1 MTADRGAGKPSARLD
16 DRVARFVREL
26 AKAAGAVGSGEPG
39 TAGMGVEAPDA
50 VPELADLADAFNEM
64 LARLREQGK
73 VRQERDSA
81 FRSALNRLGDALTVT
96 HDRAGIITA
105 VLETSALSVGAECGA
120 FYAVVPASGG
130 LRAMSW
136 YGCELKGGPLRSGE
150 GVAGA
155 AVDRDDVVR
164 LPGDGDL
171 GPGEPPCDSA
181 VAVPLRRGNR
191 AIGVL
196 ALYGRGLDETF
207 SEDDVHL
214 IQSLVHQAETA
225 IENSY
230 LYEEATRL
238 SITDGLTGLWN
249 RRLFDLRISEELQ
262 RAIRFQ
268 EPFGLLLVDLD
279 HFKRVN
285 DSYGHQAGDA
295 VLVELARRLTDAT
308 REVDVVTRFGGE
320 EFALIL
326 PKTPVL
332 GTMRLAAKV
341 REVVA
346 NEPFAAG
353 NVSIPVTV
361 SVGAAAYPDH
371 GLSGAD
377 LLAAADAAL
386 YRAKDNGRNR
396 VEEADPGGRP
406 TPRSAGASK

>member
-1 MTADRGAGKPSARLD
+1 VTLD
-16 DRVARFVREL
+16 DRVARFVRQL
-26 AKAAGAVGSGEPG
+26 AAAAEEVGAGDAMAADVGIEVP
-39 TAGMGVEAPDA
+39 TDD
-50 VPELADLADAFNEM
+50 PELAALADAFNEM
-64 LARLREQGK
+64 LVRIRERRK
-73 VRQERDSA
+73 VLEERDAA

-96 HDRAGIITA
+96 HDRAGIISA
-105 VLETSALSVGAECGA
+105 VLETSALSVGAKCGV
-120 FYAVVPASGG
+120 FYAVLPANGG
-130 LRAMSW
+130 LRAMSC
-136 YGCELKGGPLRSGE
+136 YGCAVKGNTLKPGE
-150 GVAGA
+150 GAAGTAVARDEVVHVPGGVTLAPSEPIADA
-155 AVDRDDVVR
+155 AV
-164 LPGDGDL
+164 
-171 GPGEPPCDSA
+171 A
-181 VAVPLRRGNR
+181 IPLRRGNH

-196 ALYGRGLDETF
+196 ALYGRGPAETF
-207 SEDDVHL
+207 DADDVHL
-214 IQSLVHQAETA
+214 IQSLTHQAEVA
-225 IENSY
+225 IENTF

-249 RRLFDLRISEELQ
+249 RRLFDLRINEELQ

-279 HFKRVN
+279 HFKSVN
-285 DSYGHQAGDA
+285 DRYGHQAGDA

-326 PKTPVL
+326 PKTPVQ

-353 NVSIPVTV
+353 NASFPVTV

-371 GLSGAD
+371 GLSAGE

-386 YRAKDNGRNR
+386 YRAKENGRNR
-396 VEEADPGGRP
+396 VEEAEPGGRP
-406 TPRSAGASK
+406 ASRGAGAGR

>member
-1 MTADRGAGKPSARLD
+1 MTLD
-16 DRVARFVREL
+16 ERVARFLRDL
-26 AKAAGAVGSGEPG
+26 AAVAEAVG
-39 TAGMGVEAPDA
+39 TKNDDIALEAPAD
-50 VPELADLADAFNEM
+50 PELAELADAFNQM
-64 LARLREQGK
+64 LGRIREQRK
-73 VRQERDSA
+73 QLEERDAA
-81 FRSALNRLGDALTVT
+81 FRTALNRLGDALTVT
-96 HDRAGIITA
+96 HDRAGIISA
-105 VLETSALSVGAECGA
+105 VLETSALSVGADCGV
-120 FYAVVPASGG
+120 FYAVVPAGGG

-136 YGCELKGGPLRSGE
+136 YGCDAEHSELKAGE

-155 AVDRDDVVR
+155 AAAQDVVVYTAGADT
-164 LPGDGDL
+164 LAPA
-171 GPGEPPCDSA
+171 EPTADTA
-181 VAVPLRRGNR
+181 VAIPLRRGSR

-196 ALYGRGLDETF
+196 TLYGRGADEIF
-207 SEDDVHL
+207 SNDDVHL
-214 IQSLVHQAETA
+214 LQSLVHQAETA
-225 IENSY
+225 IENTF

-249 RRLFDLRISEELQ
+249 RRLFDLRINEELQ

-279 HFKRVN
+279 HFKGVN
-285 DSYGHQAGDA
+285 DRYGHQAGDA

-326 PKTPVL
+326 PKTPVQ

-346 NEPFAAG
+346 SEAFAAG
-353 NVSIPVTV
+353 SASFPVTV

-386 YRAKDNGRNR
+386 YRAKANGRDR
-396 VEEADPGGRP
+396 VEEAEPGGRP
-406 TPRSAGASK
+406 AAKGAGASR

>member
-1 MTADRGAGKPSARLD
+1 MTLD
-16 DRVARFVREL
+16 DRVARFVRQL
-26 AKAAGAVGSGEPG
+26 AAAAEAVGTGESSVADVGIDVP
-39 TAGMGVEAPDA
+39 ADD
-50 VPELADLADAFNEM
+50 PELVELADAFNQM
-64 LARLREQGK
+64 LARIREEQK
-73 VRQERDSA
+73 ENTERDAA

-96 HDRAGIITA
+96 HDRAGIIDA
-105 VLETSALSVGAECGA
+105 VLETSALSVGARCGV
-120 FYAVVPASGG
+120 FYAVLPASGG
-130 LRAMSW
+130 LRAMSC
-136 YGCELKGGPLRSGE
+136 YGCEVKGNRLKPGE
-150 GVAGA
+150 GAAGVA
-155 AVDRDDVVR
+155 VERDDVVHV
-164 LPGDGDL
+164 PGDATL
-171 GPGEPPCDSA
+171 TPSEPIADAA
-181 VAVPLRRGNR
+181 VAIPLRRGNH

-196 ALYGRGLDETF
+196 ALYGRGPAEAF
-207 SEDDVHL
+207 SVDDVHL

-225 IENSY
+225 IENTF

-279 HFKRVN
+279 YFKSVN
-285 DSYGHQAGDA
+285 DRFGHQAGDA
-295 VLVELARRLTDAT
+295 VLVEVARRLTDAT

-326 PKTPVL
+326 PKTPVQ

-346 NEPFAAG
+346 DEPVAAG
-353 NVSIPVTV
+353 DVSIPVTA

-386 YRAKDNGRNR
+386 YRAKENGRNR
-396 VEEADPGGRP
+396 VEEAEPGGRSAP
-406 TPRSAGASK
+406 KGAGASR